1 VITYH
6 HVREGVAGEPLP
18 FERGAIERA
27 LRDGVRIWVDV
38 RDPSPDELA
47 ELQRVFGLH
56 DLAIEDTLRWNQRAK
71 LEFYADYLFIVAHAM
86 TLDDD
91 DELIDREVHLFAA
104 PGRYLISV
112 RRDPAFE
119 FDGVIHRLKADRA
132 LAREGIGFPLYAI
145 LDEIVDG
152 YLTVVDRFEDLSD
165 DIEDRVFA
173 EEEAALDVQ
182 EDIFRLKRRVVRFRR
197 LASPLREVVDLLN
210 EAPDVVTNALR
221 PYYRDVLD
229 HVIRATEFCDN
240 IRDLLTS
247 ALESQLA
254 QVSNRLNVAMRQ
266 MTAWAGIILV
276 PTLIAGVYGMNFEH
290 MPELS
295 WVFGYPFALALMF
308 ASAAILYIL
317 FKRKE
322 WL

>member
-1 VITYH
+1 MITYH
-6 HVREGVAGEPLP
+6 DVHEGIAGETRAFDPDAV
-18 FERGAIERA
+18 GRA

-38 RDPSPDELA
+38 RDPSADELA

-56 DLAIEDTLRWNQRAK
+56 ELAIEDTLRWDQRAK
-71 LEFYADYLFIVAHAM
+71 LEFYPDYLFIVAHALA
-86 TLDDD
+86 LDDR
-91 DELIDREVHLFAA
+91 DELLDREVHLFAA
-104 PGRYLISV
+104 PGRYVISV
-112 RRDPAFE
+112 RRDPTFE
-119 FDGVIHRLKADRA
+119 LDGVVHRLRGNPG
-132 LAREGIGFPLYAI
+132 LAGEGIGFPLYVI
-145 LDEIVDG
+145 LDEIVDE
-152 YLTVVDRFEDLSD
+152 YLKVVDRFEDLSD

-173 EEEAALDVQ
+173 EEEAAMRVQ
-182 EDIFRLKRRVVRFRR
+182 QDIFRLKRHVVRFRR

-210 EAPDVVTNALR
+210 EAPEVVTNALR

-295 WVFGYPFALALMF
+295 WVFGYPFALGLML
-308 ASAAILYIL
+308 ASALVLYAV
-317 FKRKE
+317 FKRKG